1 MSKRTRGRPVQ
12 RRPGTRPAAARA
24 TGPRLTA
31 PAPRPSDGP
40 SEIRAD
46 ADAAP
51 SPRTLVTAGTGTV
64 PAARSIHHR
73 ARAKPG
79 SILAERAATEYV
91 YVAQDLR
98 RIAVVAGLLIGILL
112 LLWVILVIMGVSP
125 LY

>member
-24 TGPRLTA
+24 TGPRLSA
-31 PAPRPSDGP
+31 PAPRPSDEP
-40 SEIRAD
+40 SEVRGVAD
-46 ADAAP
+46 AVP
-51 SPRTLVTAGTGTV
+51 PRRTLVTAGAGTV
-64 PAARSIHHR
+64 PPARSIHHR

-98 RIAVVAGLLIGILL
+98 RIAVVAALLIGILL
-112 LLWVILVIMGVSP
+112 LLWIVLVVMGASP